1 MTAYRIQDLRYNDDM
16 TVTELRQKYPVFT
29 YQSANWQVEGDRL
42 QASFVFFAGE
52 NRFQHQ
58 VVVPL
63 TRQISSDSQKKQS
76 SKAVIDQSGERLIDQ
91 LVFSL
96 GMVELLSYWKAFC
109 SPIIEI
115 QAGKL
120 SDWQNHWW
128 HTLLLNGMGE
138 YFFVNQIDFT
148 EEDFVKIVVTG
159 QNDHNADIVSQP
171 SDGSTPDHV
180 DHTQPEAIN
189 SNPPS
194 SFLIPIGGG
203 KDSLVTL
210 EILKQF
216 HQQSA
221 TSPLSLLLI
230 NSTQAAL
237 DIADQANLPTITVSR
252 QLDPHLLNLNHQGFL
267 NGHIPF
273 SASLAFISV
282 LVAYLHSIDQVVLS
296 NEASANEAS
305 LTYLNRP
312 INHQYSKSFEF
323 ERKFREYVRDL
334 SGLDK
339 QVATFPDGTLKPPP
353 LRGLRQ
359 VRCDSPYSSVQQD
372 EVDTL
377 PQYFSLLR
385 PLNELQIGRLF
396 AEICQ
401 SYFSIFLS
409 CNRGSKTNTWCG
421 DCPKCLFAYLMLAPW
436 LDEPTMITIFGQ
448 NLLLNEKLLPTLHAL
463 IGFSDQKPLECVG
476 LREESLVACYLLT
489 KSYQESHNQ
498 LPTLLAWIQSNL
510 EKQPDLPARS
520 HQLLVTLN
528 QDHFLPPSLADS
540 LQVFFQGRI

>member
-1 MTAYRIQDLRYNDDM
+1 M

-29 YQSANWQVEGDRL
+29 YQSANWQVEGDRF

-58 VVVPL
+58 VIFPL
-63 TRQISSDSQKKQS
+63 TRQVSSGSQKKQS
-76 SKAVIDQSGERLIDQ
+76 RKEVIDRSGERLIDQ

-120 SDWQNHWW
+120 TDWQKHWW
-128 HTLLLNGMGE
+128 YDFLLNGMGE

-148 EEDFVKIVVTG
+148 GDDFVKIVASD
-159 QNDHNADIVSQP
+159 QNSHGSDVVNQP
-171 SDGSTPDHV
+171 SDNSVPGHV
-180 DHTQPEAIN
+180 GPTQPVPIDPN
-189 SNPPS
+189 QTT

-203 KDSLVTL
+203 KDSIVTL
-210 EILKQF
+210 EVLKQLN
-216 HQQSA
+216 
-221 TSPLSLLLI
+221 PLSLLLV
-230 NSTQAAL
+230 NPTPAAL
-237 DIADQANLPTITVSR
+237 DIADQANLPSITVSR
-252 QLDPHLLNLNHQGFL
+252 QLDPYLLNLNQQGYL
-267 NGHIPF
+267 NGHVPF

-282 LVAYLHSIDQVVLS
+282 LVAYLYQIDSVVLS

-396 AEICQ
+396 AEIGQ